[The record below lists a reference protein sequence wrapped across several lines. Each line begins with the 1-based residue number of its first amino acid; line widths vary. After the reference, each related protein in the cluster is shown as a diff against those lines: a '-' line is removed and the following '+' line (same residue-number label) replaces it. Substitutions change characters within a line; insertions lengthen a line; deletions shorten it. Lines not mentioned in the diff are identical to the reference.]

1 MDSQIMSTRTT
12 KNIGTLGISS
22 AQVGEFCV
30 SFQFDASVYS
40 GKRKFITD
48 FESAASTNS
57 ATLAIAGKCPE
68 NAQKPNDISEIC
80 KSYIRRAKCSKVQ
93 LNAASSAQVRE
104 FCGTFF
110 RYLDVNI
117 FTFLHFRC

>member
-1 MDSQIMSTRTT
+1 MSTRTT

-22 AQVGEFCV
+22 AQVREFCV

-57 ATLAIAGKCPE
+57 ATLAIAGEYPE
-68 NAQKPNDISEIC
+68 SGQKNNDISEIC
-80 KSYIRRAKCSKVQ
+80 KSYIRRLKCSEVQ
-93 LNAASSAQVRE
+93 LSAASSAQVGE
-104 FCGTFF
+104 FWVTFF
-110 RYLDVNI
+110 RCLKISFCI
-117 FTFLHFRC
+117 FSHFRC

>member
-1 MDSQIMSTRTT
+1 M
-12 KNIGTLGISS
+12 
-22 AQVGEFCV
+22 

-68 NAQKPNDISEIC
+68 NGQEINAISDIC
-80 KSYIRRAKCSKVQ
+80 KSYMRRSKR
-93 LNAASSAQVRE
+93 N
-104 FCGTFF
+104 
-110 RYLDVNI
+110 DV
-117 FTFLHFRC
+117 H

>member
-1 MDSQIMSTRTT
+1 MSTRTT
-12 KNIGTLGISS
+12 KNLGTLGISS
-22 AQVGEFCV
+22 AQVGEFWV
-30 SFQFDASVYS
+30 SFQFDVLISS

-80 KSYIRRAKCSKVQ
+80 KSYIRRAKCSEVQ
-93 LNAASSAQVRE
+93 LNAASSAEVGE
-104 FCGTFF
+104 FWVTFF
-110 RYLDVNI
+110 RCLKI
-117 FTFLHFRC
+117 SFCIFLHFRC